1 MRKSNAIDSGRD
13 RIHDLEDR
21 KMALLNEQ
29 QDLIVHGAH
38 QGD

>member
-1 MRKSNAIDSGRD
+1 MQLIRD
-13 RIHDLEDR
+13 RIHDLEDG

-38 QGD
+38 QDNLGD